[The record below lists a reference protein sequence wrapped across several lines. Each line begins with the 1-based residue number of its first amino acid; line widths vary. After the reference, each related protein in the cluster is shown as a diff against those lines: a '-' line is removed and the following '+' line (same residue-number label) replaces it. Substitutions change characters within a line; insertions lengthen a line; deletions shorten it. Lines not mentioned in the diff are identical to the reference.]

1 MSVDEFDPAIERL
14 FAKAPAF
21 ADSAQFEAGVA
32 AKLNKSSRFR
42 TAALSVAGLVGG
54 VIAVREVLSVDFN
67 FASSSV
73 SASAG
78 SQPAAQGLNMAG
90 VDAAQAVQSLLDR
103 VGVSGLDMSS
113 MGGMQLFWAT
123 AGVLVALLA
132 AGVVKLSQEI

>member
-14 FAKAPAF
+14 FARAPAF
-21 ADSAQFEAGVA
+21 ADSALFEADLA

-42 TAALSVAGLVGG
+42 TAALSIAGLVGG

-67 FASSSV
+67 FASSSL

-78 SQPAAQGLNMAG
+78 SEPVARGLTMAG
-90 VDAAQAVQSLLDR
+90 LDGGMAMQSLMDR
-103 VGVSGLDMSS
+103 VGLTGLDLGS
-113 MGGMQLFWAT
+113 MGGLQLFWAT

-132 AGVVKLSQEI
+132 AGVVKLSQQI

>member
-14 FAKAPAF
+14 FARAPAF

-42 TAALSVAGLVGG
+42 TVALSVAGLVGG
-54 VIAVREVLSVDFN
+54 LIAVREVLNVDFN
-67 FASSSV
+67 IGSSSA

-78 SQPAAQGLNMAG
+78 GGATQGLSMAG

-103 VGVSGLDMSS
+103 LGLAGLDLGS
-113 MGGMQLFWAT
+113 MGGMQMFWAT

>member
-1 MSVDEFDPAIERL
+1 MSVDEFDPAVERL
-14 FAKAPAF
+14 FARAPAF
-21 ADSAQFEAGVA
+21 ADSALFEADLA

-42 TAALSVAGLVGG
+42 TAALSVAGLIGG

-78 SQPAAQGLNMAG
+78 SEPVTQGLSMAG
-90 VDAAQAVQSLLDR
+90 LDGGLAMQSLMDR
-103 VGVSGLDMSS
+103 VGLTGMDLGS

-132 AGVVKLSQEI
+132 AGVVKLSQQI

>member
-1 MSVDEFDPAIERL
+1 MSVDEFDPVIERL

-21 ADSAQFEAGVA
+21 ADSAQFEARVA
-32 AKLNKSSRFR
+32 AKLNTSSRFR

-67 FASSSV
+67 FSSSSV

-90 VDAAQAVQSLLDR
+90 VDATQTMQSLVDR
-103 VGVSGLDMSS
+103 LGAGGFDLGS
-113 MGGMQLFWAT
+113 MGGMPMFCAT

>member
-1 MSVDEFDPAIERL
+1 MSVDEFDPAVERL
-14 FAKAPAF
+14 FARAPGF

-42 TAALSVAGLVGG
+42 TVALSVAGLAGG
-54 VIAVREVLSVDFN
+54 VIAVREVLGVNFD

-78 SQPAAQGLNMAG
+78 SQPAAQGLSMAG

-103 VGVSGLDMSS
+103 VGVSGLDMGS

>member
-21 ADSAQFEAGVA
+21 ADSDQFEAALA

-42 TAALSVAGLVGG
+42 TVALSIAGLVGG
-54 VIAVREVLSVDFN
+54 VIAVREVLNVNFN
-67 FASSSV
+67 FTES
-73 SASAG
+73 SASASTG
-78 SQPAAQGLNMAG
+78 AQPVVQGLSMAG
-90 VDAAQAVQSLLDR
+90 VDGAQALQSLLDR
-103 VGVSGLDMSS
+103 VGLAGVDMSS
-113 MGGMQLFWAT
+113 MGGMQMFWAT

>member
-14 FAKAPAF
+14 FARAPGF

-42 TAALSVAGLVGG
+42 TVALSVAGLAGG
-54 VIAVREVLSVDFN
+54 VIAVREVLGVNFD

-78 SQPAAQGLNMAG
+78 SQPAAQGLSMAG

-103 VGVSGLDMSS
+103 VGVSGLDMGS

>member
-14 FAKAPAF
+14 FARAPSF
-21 ADSAQFEAGVA
+21 ADSAQFEATVS

-54 VIAVREVLSVDFN
+54 VIAVREVLSIDFN

-78 SQPAAQGLNMAG
+78 APPVAQGLAMAG
-90 VDAAQAVQSLLDR
+90 VDGGMAVQSLLDR
-103 VGVSGLDMSS
+103 VGVSGLDIGS

-132 AGVVKLSQEI
+132 AGVVKLSQQI

>member
-14 FAKAPAF
+14 FAKAPSF
-21 ADSAQFEAGVA
+21 ADSAQFEAALA

-42 TAALSVAGLVGG
+42 TVALSAAGLIGG
-54 VIAVREVLSVDFN
+54 VIAVREVLNVDFN

-78 SQPAAQGLNMAG
+78 SEPAAQGLSMAG
-90 VDAAQAVQSLLDR
+90 VDAAQAAQSLLDR
-103 VGVSGLDMSS
+103 IGLAGLDFSA
-113 MGGMQLFWAT
+113 MGGMQMFWAT

>member
-1 MSVDEFDPAIERL
+1 MSVDEFDPSIERL
-14 FAKAPAF
+14 FARAPYF

-32 AKLNKSSRFR
+32 AKLHKTSRFR
-42 TAALSVAGLVGG
+42 TVALSVAGLVGG

-67 FASSSV
+67 FGSSAV
-73 SASAG
+73 GA
-78 SQPAAQGLNMAG
+78 QPVTQGLTMAG
-90 VDAAQAVQSLLDR
+90 VDGGLAIQSLLDR
-103 VGVSGLDMSS
+103 LGLTGMDMGS

>member
-14 FAKAPAF
+14 FARAPSF
-21 ADSAQFEAGVA
+21 ANSAQFEAGVA
-32 AKLNKSSRFR
+32 AKLSKTSRFR
-42 TAALSVAGLVGG
+42 TVALSVAGLVGG
-54 VIAVREVLSVDFN
+54 VIAVREVLNVDFN

-78 SQPAAQGLNMAG
+78 SQPVTQGLTMAG
-90 VDAAQAVQSLLDR
+90 VDGGMAVQSLLDR
-103 VGVSGLDMSS
+103 LGVTGLDMSS

>member
-14 FAKAPAF
+14 FARAPSF
-21 ADSAQFEAGVA
+21 ADSAQFEAALA

-42 TAALSVAGLVGG
+42 TVALSAAGLVGG

-67 FASSSV
+67 FASSS
-73 SASAG
+73 AAAG
-78 SQPAAQGLNMAG
+78 AERGMTMAG
-90 VDAAQAVQSLLDR
+90 VDGGQAMQSLVDR
-103 VGVSGLDMSS
+103 VGLTGMDLGS

>member
-14 FAKAPAF
+14 FARAPSF
-21 ADSAQFEAGVA
+21 ADSAQFEASLA
-32 AKLNKSSRFR
+32 AKLNTSSRFR
-42 TAALSVAGLVGG
+42 TVALSVAGLVGG

-67 FASSSV
+67 FASSS
-73 SASAG
+73 AAAG
-78 SQPAAQGLNMAG
+78 AERGMTMAG
-90 VDAAQAVQSLLDR
+90 VDGGQAMQSLVDR
-103 VGVSGLDMSS
+103 VGLTGMDLGS

>member
-14 FAKAPAF
+14 FAKAPSF
-21 ADSAQFEAGVA
+21 ADSAQFEAALA
-32 AKLNKSSRFR
+32 AKLNKSSCFR
-42 TAALSVAGLVGG
+42 TVALSAAGLIGG
-54 VIAVREVLSVDFN
+54 VIAVREVLNVDFN

-78 SQPAAQGLNMAG
+78 SEPAAQGLSMAG
-90 VDAAQAVQSLLDR
+90 VDAAQAAQSLLDR
-103 VGVSGLDMSS
+103 IGLAGLDFSA
-113 MGGMQLFWAT
+113 MGGMQMFWAT

>member
-1 MSVDEFDPAIERL
+1 MSADEFDPAIERL

-42 TAALSVAGLVGG
+42 TVALSAAGLVGG

-78 SQPAAQGLNMAG
+78 SQPVAQGLSMAG
-90 VDAAQAVQSLLDR
+90 VDAAQAAQSLLDR
-103 VGVSGLDMSS
+103 VGLAGLDFGV
-113 MGGMQLFWAT
+113 MGGMQMFWAT

>member
-14 FAKAPAF
+14 FARAPAF

-42 TAALSVAGLVGG
+42 TTALSIAGLVGG
-54 VIAVREVLSVDFN
+54 VIAVREVMNVDFN
-67 FASSSV
+67 LASSPV

-78 SQPAAQGLNMAG
+78 SQPATQGLTMAG
-90 VDAAQAVQSLLDR
+90 VDAAQAAQSLLDR
-103 VGVSGLDMSS
+103 IGVSGVDMGS

>member
-14 FAKAPAF
+14 FAKAPSF
-21 ADSAQFEAGVA
+21 ADSAQFEAALA

-54 VIAVREVLSVDFN
+54 VIAVREFMSVDFS

-78 SQPAAQGLNMAG
+78 AEPARQGLMMAG
-90 VDAAQAVQSLLDR
+90 VDGGMAVQSLLDR
-103 VGVSGLDMSS
+103 LSVSGFDMSTV
-113 MGGMQLFWAT
+113 GGMQLFWAT

-132 AGVVKLSQEI
+132 AGAVKLSQQI

>member
-1 MSVDEFDPAIERL
+1 MLVDEFDPAIERL
-14 FAKAPAF
+14 FARAPAF
-21 ADSAQFEAGVA
+21 GDSILFEANVA

-67 FASSSV
+67 FAASSLP
-73 SASAG
+73 AAT
-78 SQPAAQGLNMAG
+78 PTAAQGLNMAG
-90 VDAAQAVQSLLDR
+90 VDGGLALQSLMER
-103 VGVSGLDMSS
+103 VGLTGLDLGS

-132 AGVVKLSQEI
+132 AGVVKLSQQI

>member
-14 FAKAPAF
+14 FARAPAF

-32 AKLNKSSRFR
+32 AKLSKTSRLR
-42 TAALSVAGLVGG
+42 TVALSIAGLVGG

-67 FASSSV
+67 FASSSA

-78 SQPAAQGLNMAG
+78 AQSAGQGLTMAG
-90 VDAAQAVQSLLDR
+90 VDGGLAIQSLLDR
-103 VGVSGLDMSS
+103 LGLTGLDMST

>member
-67 FASSSV
+67 FVSSSV

-78 SQPAAQGLNMAG
+78 SQPAAQGLMMAG
-90 VDAAQAVQSLLDR
+90 MDGGMAVQSLLDR
-103 VGVSGLDMSS
+103 LGVSGFDISA

-132 AGVVKLSQEI
+132 AGVVKLSQQI

>member
-1 MSVDEFDPAIERL
+1 MSVDEFDPSIERL
-14 FAKAPAF
+14 FARAPNF
-21 ADSAQFEAGVA
+21 ADSAQFEAALA
-32 AKLNKSSRFR
+32 AKLHKTSRFR

-67 FASSSV
+67 FASSSA

-78 SQPAAQGLNMAG
+78 AQSAEQGLTMAG
-90 VDAAQAVQSLLDR
+90 VDGGLAIQSLMDR
-103 VGVSGLDMSS
+103 LGLTGMDMGS

>member
-14 FAKAPAF
+14 FARAPAF

-42 TAALSVAGLVGG
+42 TTALSIAGLVGG
-54 VIAVREVLSVDFN
+54 VIAVREVMNVDFN
-67 FASSSV
+67 LASSSV

-78 SQPAAQGLNMAG
+78 SQPATQGLTMAG
-90 VDAAQAVQSLLDR
+90 VGAAQAAQSLLDR
-103 VGVSGLDMSS
+103 IRVSGVDMGS

>member
-14 FAKAPAF
+14 FARAPAF
-21 ADSAQFEAGVA
+21 ADSAQFEAGLA
-32 AKLNKSSRFR
+32 ARLNKSSRFR

-67 FASSSV
+67 FAAS

-78 SQPAAQGLNMAG
+78 APPSAAQGLTMAG
-90 VDAAQAVQSLLDR
+90 VDGGMAIQSLMER
-103 VGVSGLDMSS
+103 VGLTGLDLSS
-113 MGGMQLFWAT
+113 MGGMQMFWAT

-132 AGVVKLSQEI
+132 AGVVKLSQQI

>member
-14 FAKAPAF
+14 FARAPAF

-42 TAALSVAGLVGG
+42 TTALSIAGLVGG
-54 VIAVREVLSVDFN
+54 VIAVREVMNVDFN
-67 FASSSV
+67 LASSSV

-78 SQPAAQGLNMAG
+78 SQPATQGLTMAG
-90 VDAAQAVQSLLDR
+90 VDAAQAAQSLLDR
-103 VGVSGLDMSS
+103 IGVSGVDMGS

>member
-1 MSVDEFDPAIERL
+1 MSVDEFDPVIERL
-14 FAKAPAF
+14 FARAPAL

-32 AKLNKSSRFR
+32 AKLSRTSRFR

-67 FASSSV
+67 LAAPSS
-73 SASAG
+73 
-78 SQPAAQGLNMAG
+78 PAAAQTAAHGLSMAG
-90 VDAAQAVQSLLDR
+90 VDGGLAIQSLMDR
-103 VGVSGLDMSS
+103 LGLTGMDLGS